1 MIRGLSKTLT
11 RETGSRENVSLLDT
25 RDFDEG
31 TISYRIPEPE
41 EKFVLLLDTRDIGSE
56 CCLIFGHQRHWIR
69 GFFCT
74 KTLKRRDKLIAIMKI
89 NKTN

>member
-31 TISYRIPEPE
+31 TISYRTPEPD

-69 GFFCT
+69 DIE
-74 KTLKRRDKLIAIMKI
+74 KKRQIDSDYEDKQ
-89 NKTN
+89 NKLE